1 MKTFKQFLQILSE
14 KKKDKKDKEPKFSKK
29 QQKELTKGIVVK
41 EPKDLQIDPDG
52 TKTYNLS
59 NSPRPVYTKPGSPE
73 RRVQTKEIA
82 VMIMFIRAKLC
93 H

>member
-59 NSPRPVYTKPGSPE
+59 NSPRPVPTKPGSPE
-73 RRVQTKEIA
+73 RRIQTKEIE
-82 VMIMFIRAKLC
+82 RHGAKQFKK
-93 H
+93 

>member
-41 EPKDLQIDPDG
+41 EPKDLQIDPEKLIYLFMKIV
-52 TKTYNLS
+52 TS
-59 NSPRPVYTKPGSPE
+59 N
-73 RRVQTKEIA
+73 Q
-82 VMIMFIRAKLC
+82 
-93 H
+93 